1 MNCARRT
8 SSRSSK
14 PRLHSQAPGVVDISH
29 LIKDINGEHTRD
41 GGLTRV
47 AQKCHITKE
56 STARWIHSQCKEH
69 CCVRSAVDTLPH
81 KGIRCSK

>member
-47 AQKCHITKE
+47 AQKCHITSE
-56 STARWIHSQCKEH
+56 RELVSQAIVAPADLMVKFRVLLEIKKS
-69 CCVRSAVDTLPH
+69 VDRS
-81 KGIRCSK
+81 